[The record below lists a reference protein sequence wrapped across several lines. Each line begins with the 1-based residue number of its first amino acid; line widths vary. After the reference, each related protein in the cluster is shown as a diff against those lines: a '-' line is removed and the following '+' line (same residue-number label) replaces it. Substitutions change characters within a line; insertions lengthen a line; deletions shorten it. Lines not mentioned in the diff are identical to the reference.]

1 MDNTEAKKRIL
12 ETVVSAMQ
20 ENQDIGKLTN
30 RQIAEKAGVN
40 SALINYYFKSKDN
53 LLIEAVNICM
63 GNLFENIIQKTSK
76 EIDPLL
82 RLESMIKEIVC
93 LGYNHYPLAKIT
105 VANELNGGG
114 IITNKMIQPV
124 LKEIFKQRK
133 DEYEIKILA
142 AQILLP
148 VQVIFLNASAYQ
160 KYLQCDIKNV
170 MVEQEKLIDIIFK
183 NLSLEMGG
191 AC

>member
-76 EIDPLL
+76 EIAKDRLKVVLIHDRANISPEVMQALKNDIIEVISHYMDINKNEMEISLENDDNSVALL
-82 RLESMIKEIVC
+82 
-93 LGYNHYPLAKIT
+93 
-105 VANELNGGG
+105 AN
-114 IITNKMIQPV
+114 IPV
-124 LKEIFKQRK
+124 NR
-133 DEYEIKILA
+133 
-142 AQILLP
+142 
-148 VQVIFLNASAYQ
+148 
-160 KYLQCDIKNV
+160 IKN
-170 MVEQEKLIDIIFK
+170 QAKR
-183 NLSLEMGG
+183 
-191 AC
+191 

>member
-76 EIDPLL
+76 EI
-82 RLESMIKEIVC
+82 VC

-124 LKEIFKQRK
+124 LKEIFKQSK

>member
-124 LKEIFKQRK
+124 LKEIFKQSK

-160 KYLQCDIKNV
+160 KYL
-170 MVEQEKLIDIIFK
+170 
-183 NLSLEMGG
+183 
-191 AC
+191 

>member
-1 MDNTEAKKRIL
+1 
-12 ETVVSAMQ
+12 MQ

-105 VANELNGGG
+105 VDNELNGGG

-124 LKEIFKQRK
+124 LKEIFKQSK
-133 DEYEIKILA
+133 D
-142 AQILLP
+142 
-148 VQVIFLNASAYQ
+148 
-160 KYLQCDIKNV
+160 
-170 MVEQEKLIDIIFK
+170 
-183 NLSLEMGG
+183 
-191 AC
+191 

>member
-76 EIDPLL
+76 ETLQNNPRDDMLYSFCISLP
-82 RLESMIKEIVC
+82 
-93 LGYNHYPLAKIT
+93 
-105 VANELNGGG
+105 
-114 IITNKMIQPV
+114 
-124 LKEIFKQRK
+124 
-133 DEYEIKILA
+133 ILTS
-142 AQILLP
+142 
-148 VQVIFLNASAYQ
+148 F
-160 KYLQCDIKNV
+160 
-170 MVEQEKLIDIIFK
+170 
-183 NLSLEMGG
+183 
-191 AC
+191 

>member
-1 MDNTEAKKRIL
+1 
-12 ETVVSAMQ
+12 
-20 ENQDIGKLTN
+20 
-30 RQIAEKAGVN
+30 
-40 SALINYYFKSKDN
+40 
-53 LLIEAVNICM
+53 
-63 GNLFENIIQKTSK
+63 
-76 EIDPLL
+76 
-82 RLESMIKEIVC
+82 MIKEIVC

-124 LKEIFKQRK
+124 LKEIFKQSK